1 MAADDQSQADQSEA
15 IEFMSRGASFGSP
28 QEKLRRIDTHISIV
42 FLVGD
47 RVFKMKRALKLS
59 FLDYST
65 LAERERLCRAEF
77 DLNRRTAPALY
88 RGVRK
93 LTRATDGGVEWDGQ
107 GALVEPVLEMTRFG
121 DDALFDHLAIAGK
134 LTPALMVQLGDI
146 IAEFHANAETT
157 PTFGGSAGLG
167 SVIADNHANLLAGSP
182 PLDRDTVDALRRAAE
197 SALAQHKA
205 LLDARQRQGK
215 VRRCHGDL
223 HLRNICLFE
232 GKPTLFDC
240 IEFSDEIA
248 CIDTLFDFAFVLM
261 DLEHRGL
268 RDLGNLLFN
277 RYLDRGGD
285 SAGLAVLP
293 LFLSV
298 RADVRA
304 KVGVA
309 ALKVQKDP
317 AEQKAAAEQAQAY
330 LDLAARLL
338 EPSKQRL
345 IAIGGLSGSGKS
357 TVAAG
362 LAGDFAP
369 APGARHLRSDVLR
382 KVMMKV
388 TPETKLPASAYTD
401 DVSAEVY
408 RAMRE
413 QAGAAM
419 AAGYSVIVDATFIDA
434 GERSAIVD
442 VAARAGVPFTGLWL
456 MAPDTVLLDRVA
468 KRRGDSSD
476 ADRAVLE
483 QQLKADLSAM
493 NWRKVDVSGDA
504 AAALAAARA
513 AMTKS

>member
-1 MAADDQSQADQSEA
+1 
-15 IEFMSRGASFGSP
+15 
-28 QEKLRRIDTHISIV
+28 
-42 FLVGD
+42 
-47 RVFKMKRALKLS
+47 MKRALKLS

-93 LTRATDGGVEWDGQ
+93 LTRAADGGIEWDGQ
-107 GALVEPVLEMTRFG
+107 GALVEPVLEMTRFD
-121 DDALFDHLAIAGK
+121 DDALFDHLATAGK

-146 IAEFHANAETT
+146 IAEFHAGAEIT
-157 PTFGGSAGLG
+157 PAFGGSAGIG
-167 SVIADNHANLLAGSP
+167 SVIADNHANLLTGSP
-182 PLDRDTVDALRRAAE
+182 PLDRDTVDALRRTVAR
-197 SALAQHKA
+197 ALAQHKA
-205 LLDARQRQGK
+205 LLGVRQRQGK

-248 CIDTLFDFAFVLM
+248 CIDTLFDLAFLLM
-261 DLEHRGL
+261 DIEHRGL
-268 RDLGNLLFN
+268 RGLGNILFN
-277 RYLDRGGD
+277 RYLDRSGD
-285 SAGLAVLP
+285 GAGLAVLP

-298 RADVRA
+298 RASIRA
-304 KVGVA
+304 KVAVA
-309 ALKVQKDP
+309 ALRVQKD
-317 AEQKAAAEQAQAY
+317 AAEQAKAY

-338 EPSKQRL
+338 EPSKPRL

-382 KVMMKV
+382 KTMMKV
-388 TPETKLPASAYTD
+388 APETRLPPAAYTHE
-401 DVSAEVY
+401 VSAEVY
-408 RAMRE
+408 RTMHE
-413 QAGAAM
+413 QAGAAL

-434 GERSAIVD
+434 GERAAIID

-456 MAPDTVLLDRVA
+456 RAPDAVLLDRVA

-483 QQLKADLSAM
+483 QQLKVDLSAM
-493 NWRKVDVSGDA
+493 DWRKVDVSGDPV
-504 AAALAAARA
+504 AALAAAREGLVA
-513 AMTKS
+513 EITS